1 MFKRTRVLLLGSVK
15 GSNRTQAFVEF
26 FHQHKDYSLIVLSA
40 SYLHKIPLIGKYF
53 EFLVKSVS
61 FFILLLT
68 ADVIFY
74 PAMNEKY
81 LFLLHV
87 AKIFGKY
94 IILDF
99 YSSRYLI
106 ATQDRKINIEID
118 SMNSSFYKHLYQV
131 DVRLLIPDKIFFL
144 SDSDRLF
151 FTSFFDLKP
160 DTSSVDI
167 LPLTIDEGSYMA
179 LSCNA
184 LPQPDVGEIVFAFW
198 GQLSHLHGLEAIF
211 SAFTQA
217 YLEDK
222 RIRLYVFD
230 SDKERIDASK
240 SIACN
245 YENSEYCLHHVHG
258 NWGLL

>member
-26 FHQHKDYSLIVLSA
+26 FHQHKDYSLILLS
-40 SYLHKIPLIGKYF
+40 SFFLYKIPLIGNCF
-53 EFLVKSVS
+53 DFLVKSVI

-68 ADVIFY
+68 VDVVFY

-118 SMNSSFYKHLYQV
+118 SMNSSFTN
-131 DVRLLIPDKIFFL
+131 IFTR
-144 SDSDRLF
+144 S
-151 FTSFFDLKP
+151 
-160 DTSSVDI
+160 
-167 LPLTIDEGSYMA
+167 M
-179 LSCNA
+179 
-184 LPQPDVGEIVFAFW
+184 
-198 GQLSHLHGLEAIF
+198 
-211 SAFTQA
+211 
-217 YLEDK
+217 
-222 RIRLYVFD
+222 
-230 SDKERIDASK
+230 SK
-240 SIACN
+240 D
-245 YENSEYCLHHVHG
+245 Y
-258 NWGLL
+258 

>member
-1 MFKRTRVLLLGSVK
+1 M
-15 GSNRTQAFVEF
+15 
-26 FHQHKDYSLIVLSA
+26 SA
-40 SYLHKIPLIGKYF
+40 
-53 EFLVKSVS
+53 
-61 FFILLLT
+61 
-68 ADVIFY
+68 
-74 PAMNEKY
+74 
-81 LFLLHV
+81 
-87 AKIFGKY
+87 
-94 IILDF
+94 
-99 YSSRYLI
+99 
-106 ATQDRKINIEID
+106 
-118 SMNSSFYKHLYQV
+118 
-131 DVRLLIPDKIFFL
+131 
-144 SDSDRLF
+144 SDRLF
-151 FTSFFDLKP
+151 FTSFFNLKL

-258 NWGLL
+258 NWGSHFNNGLYSWLQLNCRFSIGPMGFTRQGLSTIPNKQIESWILKIPMISQKNNVLADNSLLYVPVCRPSELKEKILYCSMQMSSVDRSLIAVEGYKYYSKNHSSKAFFNLLERLLNNCP